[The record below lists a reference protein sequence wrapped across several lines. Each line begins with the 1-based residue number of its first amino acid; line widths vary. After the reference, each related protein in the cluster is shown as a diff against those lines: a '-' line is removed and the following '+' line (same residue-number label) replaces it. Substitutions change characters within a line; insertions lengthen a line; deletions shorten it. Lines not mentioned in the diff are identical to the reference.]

1 MKREVLFTQQNQ
13 KARSPMKK
21 MQMLVAVAIL
31 LAAGRDALARHVTH
45 PVTPR
50 NIEEQPYAFAV
61 KATDAVQDKEFEIKV
76 KQKLRELPP
85 GASARGTLAIG
96 QIGKKGVAVPPV
108 TMIRSG
114 GEITFT
120 FVISPD
126 YLDRASFT
134 FTETPDDP
142 RQPFPFPGDYYVFA
156 LADFVSSPDQAPKPH
171 DRLATFIQKI
181 AAVRTKMPPP
191 EGLGEV
197 NGHVVKELA
206 PYTTSHLSGVAR
218 RLGAK
223 SRADCLVLLTYV
235 NDPDVRL
242 RFIAVTA
249 IYEVVDGYRNGVDSA
264 VDNILNTQSN
274 GHLKM
279 VQKLVELVNSLK
291 S

>member
-1 MKREVLFTQQNQ
+1 
-13 KARSPMKK
+13 MKK
-21 MQMLVAVAIL
+21 MPMLVGVAIL
-31 LAAGRDALARHVTH
+31 LVAGRDALARHVTH

-50 NIEEQPYAFAV
+50 NIAEQPHAFAV
-61 KATDAVQDKEFEIKV
+61 KVTDAGPDKQFEIKV
-76 KQKLRELPP
+76 KQMVSILVNAPKKRGDLPP

-96 QIGKKGVAVPPV
+96 QIGKKKIAVPPV
-108 TMIRSG
+108 TMVRSE

-120 FVISPD
+120 FAISRN
-126 YLDRASFT
+126 YLDRTSFT

-156 LADFVSSPDQAPKPH
+156 LADFVSSPDRAHKPH
-171 DRLATFIQKI
+171 DRLATFIQTI
-181 AAVRTKMPPP
+181 EGVRSKMPPP

-235 NDPDVRL
+235 NDPDAKL

-264 VDNILNTQSN
+264 VDNILNTHSN